1 MIHGLG
7 ALCRIA
13 GMARNKRETIANLIE
28 RARSFRFCG
37 PSDDPDE
44 KTSVTSGYRYLVIQ
58 FKRIAGP
65 FLPPDAVSRLN
76 SINVEIDDLYSAYDA
91 KAELDALFPEIESA
105 LEYLDESGMRTGANL
120 WIIAGWPG
128 SRF

>member
-1 MIHGLG
+1 M
-7 ALCRIA
+7 
-13 GMARNKRETIANLIE
+13 
-28 RARSFRFCG
+28 
-37 PSDDPDE
+37 
-44 KTSVTSGYRYLVIQ
+44 IQ

-91 KAELDALFPEIESA
+91 KAELDALLPEIESA